1 MRSIALLVSN
11 ILATLYSAFLLLTF
25 GGAII
30 EAGGADFVN
39 AVGAYFELIFNV
51 LGINS
56 PEITVLYVILILLCI
71 HIAVFVIGCLVGW
84 IAYAC
89 KKSGAAKFAAVLYL
103 LGTICFPIYIF
114 FGLPITIIGFIGGG
128 KQKKLNNA

>member
-11 ILATLYSAFLLLTF
+11 ILAMLYSAFLLLTF

-56 PEITVLYVILILLCI
+56 PEITVLYVILILLCV

-103 LGTICFPIYIF
+103 LGTICFPIYIL